1 MNRPS
6 TGRSGIALGLLS
18 SAAFATSGTFAT
30 SLLDAGWSAA
40 AAVTFRISI
49 AALVLLVPG
58 LWSLRGRWGAVRRGA
73 GVLTVYGLFAVAGGQ
88 VCYFN
93 AVRYLPV
100 GVALLLEYMGLV
112 LVVLWMWA
120 IHGQRPRQLT
130 MAGSAIAI
138 LGLVCVLDLTGHQHI
153 SGAGVLWGLGAAV
166 GLALYYVLS
175 ARADDGLPALALAGG
190 GLLIG
195 AVVLAAAGLL
205 HALPMHAHFDDVR
218 LGGHEMSWLVPVA
231 GLSLVAA
238 VVSYVAGIRAARI
251 LGARLSSFLGLFEVV
266 FAVLF
271 AWLFLAQL
279 PLPVQIAGGVL
290 IVAGVGLVRLD
301 ELRGTPVTPPDTA
314 VVPDE
319 PLLVTQER

>member
-6 TGRSGIALGLLS
+6 AGRTGIALGLVS
-18 SAAFATSGTFAT
+18 AAAFATSGTLAR

-40 AAVTFRISI
+40 AAVTFRVSI

-58 LWSLRGRWGAVRRGA
+58 LWSLRGRWGALRRGA
-73 GVLTVYGLFAVAGGQ
+73 GVLAVYGLFAVAGGQ

-112 LVVLWMWA
+112 LVVAWMWA
-120 IHGQRPRQLT
+120 VHGQRPRRLT
-130 MAGSAIAI
+130 MSGSAIAI
-138 LGLVCVLDLTGHQHI
+138 LGLVCVLDLTGHQRI
-153 SGAGVLWGLGAAV
+153 SVAGVLWGLGAAV

-175 ARADDGLPALALAGG
+175 ARAGDGLPALALAGG

-195 AVVLAAAGLL
+195 ALALAAAGLV
-205 HALPMHAHFDDVR
+205 HALPMHARFHDVR
-218 LGGHEMSWLVPVA
+218 LGGREMSWLVPVA

-238 VVSYVAGIRAARI
+238 VLSYVAGIRAARI

-279 PLPVQIAGGVL
+279 PMPIQIAGGVL
-290 IVAGVGLVRLD
+290 IVAGVALVRLD
-301 ELRGTPVTPPDTA
+301 ESRGAPVTPADATVDTG
-314 VVPDE
+314 E
-319 PLLVTQER
+319 PILVAQER